1 MTARNTLPASGPH
14 PAIIFRF
21 RSPTTSNCPC
31 DRRLRRPAT
40 VPYKPADA
48 SSSARGADGLELK
61 SGLVTDIAP
70 RQRRA
75 RNGQLPTS
83 RRRAAN
89 IRIGDFAAALNKTLR
104 QRSERAILDPDE
116 SDRRRR
122 RQNFDWQNL
131 DVHLLTAK
139 THDR

>member
-1 MTARNTLPASGPH
+1 MQQSSAVNVAFG
-14 PAIIFRF
+14 
-21 RSPTTSNCPC
+21 SPTEVCRN
-31 DRRLRRPAT
+31 RWH
-40 VPYKPADA
+40 VY
-48 SSSARGADGLELK
+48 LELK

-139 THDR
+139 THDRGGDETKPTPRLDKAQLKMERYRQYLG